1 MGQTSA
7 RFAVIAVT
15 VFALAMALNLGAF
28 AVAFKLPDKRS
39 IGVCSMVD
47 QRIALAKAAPSPKM
61 LLVGGS
67 GTTQGVNAQA
77 LSDALGIRAQN
88 FGLQGSFGPG
98 FELFLA
104 QKALRPGDTVLL
116 SLEYSAYVM
125 DKPTDI
131 ALDVMAGCGRDYL
144 ARYALAERLQIAAG
158 FPLNALLDRATFA
171 AAPET
176 PKDLPAYTA
185 WGDRPPGYYAA
196 PANAQ
201 MRRVALYRP
210 IHVIMLPD
218 AAAAREIT
226 ELLDW
231 AQDNQVSVIATWPN
245 TLEFEEYRTMPGF
258 GQIRRFYEDLGV
270 PVVGEPQIAM
280 LTAEYMNDTQ
290 YHLNDAGIHVRT
302 ARLAEAL
309 AQRPELLASL
319 RSN

>member
-88 FGLQGSFGPG
+88 FGLHGSFGPG

-158 FPLNALLDRATFA
+158 FPLNALLDRAKFA

-185 WGDRPPGYYAA
+185 WGDQPPGYYAA
-196 PANAQ
+196 PTKAQ

-226 ELLDW
+226 EFLDW

-258 GQIRRFYEDLGV
+258 GQIRRFLRRSGR
-270 PVVGEPQIAM
+270 
-280 LTAEYMNDTQ
+280 
-290 YHLNDAGIHVRT
+290 AGR
-302 ARLAEAL
+302 R
-309 AQRPELLASL
+309 
-319 RSN
+319 